1 VCIGSLIIGEIMVA
15 VSPVNVAQFALT
27 SSVMGPAHLHQILD
41 LESSRPEL
49 CETSFSVTQRVFGVE
64 ASASIR
70 HDALE

>member
-1 VCIGSLIIGEIMVA
+1 VCIGSLIIGEIMET
-15 VSPVNVAQFALT
+15 SVNVAQFALT

>member
-1 VCIGSLIIGEIMVA
+1 VCIGSLIIGEIMET
-15 VSPVNVAQFALT
+15 SVNVAQFALT
-27 SSVMGPAHLHQILD
+27 SSVMVPAHLHQILD